1 MTKCTDLLHR
11 SALDS
16 PRRRACDWNVIAL
29 GVAPLLFGV
38 AAPDPP
44 PIAVPLQP
52 PASKSG
58 KTDLETV
65 TITAKP
71 QQELIERQISKFVSS
86 ITLSARD
93 ESLARWQVPICPL
106 VAGMTREAGE
116 FVLARLSEVARD
128 AGAPL
133 APEQCSPNFLVILT
147 SEPDLLLKKWWAR
160 NPRLFNDERGIGGIH
175 HFVNT
180 QRPVRV
186 WYNATSA
193 CARGPQT
200 TYAVDGGMT
209 FPSCSHGVLGSRL
222 TWASVRRISLAI
234 VVADTG
240 LVKGLTV
247 GQLADYIAMVGM
259 AQIRESAKPADAPTI
274 LRLFTESGAAQPA
287 GLSRWDQAFLK
298 SLYATDPE
306 NVTQIAEIKFNM
318 DGTLAH

>member
-1 MTKCTDLLHR
+1 MNMRHR

-16 PRRRACDWNVIAL
+16 HRRRASAWSVIAL

-38 AAPDPP
+38 AAADPP
-44 PIAVPLQP
+44 PPAAEP
-52 PASKSG
+52 PPQAAAKSG
-58 KTDLETV
+58 KSDLETV
-65 TITAKP
+65 TITAKQ
-71 QQELIERQISKFVSS
+71 QQELIERRISKFVSS

-106 VAGMTREAGE
+106 VAGMSRAAGE
-116 FVLARLSEVARD
+116 FVLGRLSEVARD

-133 APEQCSPNFLVILT
+133 APQQCTPNFLVILT
-147 SEPDLLLKKWWAR
+147 PEPDLLLKKWWAR

-180 QRPVRV
+180 HRPVRV
-186 WYNATSA
+186 WYNATSG
-193 CARGPQT
+193 CAGGPQT
-200 TYAVDGGMT
+200 TYAVDGGGVY
-209 FPSCSHGVLGSRL
+209 PSCSHGGLSSRL
-222 TWASVRRISLAI
+222 TWETVRKISLAI

-240 LVKGLTV
+240 LVKDLSV

-259 AQIRESAKPADAPTI
+259 AQIRESAKPGDAPTI
-274 LRLFTESGAAQPA
+274 LRLFSESGAARPA

-298 SLYATDPE
+298 SLYATDPA
-306 NVTQIAEIKFNM
+306 NVTQTAEIKFNM